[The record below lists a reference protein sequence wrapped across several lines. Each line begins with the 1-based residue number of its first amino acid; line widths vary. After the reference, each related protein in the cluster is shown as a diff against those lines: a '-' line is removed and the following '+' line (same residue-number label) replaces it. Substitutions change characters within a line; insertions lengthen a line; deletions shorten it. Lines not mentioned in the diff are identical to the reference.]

1 MSSVKNYDPYNFFYI
16 SEKSRLDNMNGGCQ
30 ALYEEEGIQEQC
42 NSNNVEDDSVIEKC
56 YNLRLCENRDLA
68 EQFRYIK
75 EKNNTSVQK
84 YRDTTNE
91 YSEEIINTVNLSIGI
106 LFLSGVIIKN
116 YFK

>member
-16 SEKSRLDNMNGGCQ
+16 SEKSRLDNINGGCQ
-30 ALYEEEGIQEQC
+30 ALYEDTQLEEEC
-42 NSNNVEDDSVIEKC
+42 NSNNVDNDSIENC